1 MKTLTPARL
10 SARIRAHVIAVAALC
25 AAVLVV
31 GGPAADAQAPYE
43 TPAVLSAR
51 SLLPPDQLAGP
62 LFQVDDRVPTDGYL
76 AHFTLRSGLGTF
88 TVPGRTLLKIRIE
101 ELQAIQQLNQTSQ
114 TQTFV
119 DGLGRAAARPVEA
132 VVNIVSDPV
141 GTVESLPAGISRF
154 FSRVEAG
161 AQSVAAAAT
170 DPNKTSQQAAQDTAQ
185 RVGDVTITAL
195 GFEQV
200 RRQMA
205 KSLGVD
211 PYTTN
216 PVLAQKLTDTA
227 WVAFSARLGVDL
239 LMSAVVPGSTFISLT
254 AITSDLIYDTP
265 KADLILLNQ
274 QKLIRMGASEALTQA
289 LLKNRW
295 YSLSVL
301 TALVADLERLAGA
314 KGRPAIIALATT
326 VVNEEE
332 ARFLA
337 ASVQLLARLNVTG
350 VPLRE
355 LAARQTVVGVM
366 PGGGIVVPA
375 PVDYLSWT
383 EPIARV
389 ADRRDLRAPRRGV
402 WFSGRM
408 SALAHRELSRLGWAF
423 HPAPSLSGAP

>member
-1 MKTLTPARL
+1 MGVLTAL
-10 SARIRAHVIAVAALC
+10 WSSARIRAHVIAVAALC
-25 AAVLVV
+25 AVALLA
-31 GGPAADAQAPYE
+31 GGPAADAQTPYE
-43 TPAVLSAR
+43 PPAVLSAKA
-51 SLLPPDQLAGP
+51 LLPPDQLAGP
-62 LFQVDDRVPTDGYL
+62 LFQVDERVPTDGYL
-76 AHFTLRSGLGTF
+76 AHFALRSSLGTF
-88 TVPGRTLLKIRIE
+88 PVPGRTLLKIRIE

-141 GTVESLPAGISRF
+141 GTVESLPTGISRF

-161 AQSVAAAAT
+161 AQSIATAAT
-170 DPNKTSQQAAQDTAQ
+170 DPSKTSQQAAQDTAQ

-254 AITSDLIYDTP
+254 SMTSDLVYDTP

-274 QKLIRMGASEALTQA
+274 QKLIRMGASETLTQA

-295 YSLSVL
+295 YSVSVL
-301 TALVADLERLAGA
+301 TALVTDLERLAGV
-314 KGRPAIIALATT
+314 KGRPAIISLATT

-337 ASVQLLARLNVTG
+337 ASVHLLARLNVTG

-355 LAARQTVVGVM
+355 LAARRTVVGIT
-366 PGGGIVVPA
+366 PGGDLVVPA

-383 EPIARV
+383 EPIARL
-389 ADRRDLRAPRRGV
+389 ADRKDLRAARRGL
-402 WFSGRM
+402 WISGRM
-408 SALAHRELSRLGWAF
+408 SALAHRELSRLRWAF
-423 HPAPSLSGAP
+423 HPAPSLSAAP